1 MWNPAYN
8 LNKVIRLVLIDGGM
22 DQNTELENLKVTTVT
37 IETNTQKTNARWLF
51 YERWYN
57 RMEV

>member
-37 IETNTQKTNARWLF
+37 IKTNTQKTNAR
-51 YERWYN
+51 
-57 RMEV
+57 